1 MSYSGETIWC
11 VDNYL
16 SAADVAVGLLRDPAV
31 AQAWE
36 RPSALER
43 LSVGGLAAHLSQQ
56 IAFVPQILASPVEG
70 GPITLLEHYSRV
82 RWRGADLDQETNVGI
97 REGSESLAE
106 HGPREVAEHATS
118 ALAVLRKALPEEPA
132 GRVVFLPYAGWA
144 LTLGDYL
151 VTRMMEISVHA
162 DDLAV
167 SVGLPTPQF
176 PPGVAEPVIDLL
188 SRLATQRHGATAVI
202 RALSRAERAPATIAG
217 I

>member
-1 MSYSGETIWC
+1 VEH
-11 VDNYL
+11 YL
-16 SAADVAVGLLRDPAV
+16 DAAEIAVGLLRDPAV
-31 AQAWE
+31 AQAWA

-43 LSVGGLAAHLSQQ
+43 MSVGGLAAHLSQQ
-56 IAFVPQILASPVEG
+56 IAFVPQVLASPVEG

-82 RWRGADLDQETNVGI
+82 LWRGADLDQETNAGI

-106 HGPREVAEHATS
+106 HGAREVADHAAS
-118 ALAVLRKALPEEPA
+118 ALTVLRKALAEEPA

-144 LTLGDYL
+144 LTLDDYL

-167 SVGLPTPQF
+167 SVGVPTPLF
-176 PPGVAEPVIDLL
+176 PPGVTEPVIDLL
-188 SRLATQRHGATAVI
+188 SRLAAQRHGATALI
-202 RALSRAERAPATIAG
+202 RALSRAERAPATIAA